1 MSSFKEKTGEFKKKF
16 YKALNLSE
24 KQRERYKRLIIY
36 AAFVFALLAFYIIH
50 VRVVAY
56 TNPRNDIFQDII
68 QGISHTIFRP
78 LDIFPI
84 PSGTF
89 AITMFIF
96 AGSTLYV
103 FVLITRD
110 RIKNHYDSD
119 IAQGSAKW
127 MEDYSEYKKR
137 FTEPFGTV
145 DDSGPNNVIFS
156 QEIRLSLSA
165 WRTRR
170 NLNLLAIGGSGAGK
184 SFNLVGPNIMQANC
198 SYIVTDPSGGI
209 NKEYGRFLESLGYKV
224 KLFDLTRMERS
235 AHYNPFNYI
244 HSDKDI
250 AILVDTI
257 IANTTPPDKKGG
269 DAFWENAETTLLLAL
284 IAYLFHFTI
293 KSQQNFSN
301 VMRLIRAAEVDEN
314 DSSSKSPLDTIFE
327 EVAKYDPENFAVKQ
341 YTNFK
346 LAAGKTL
353 KSVLISVVTRLK
365 AFDLQ
370 DVVELTD
377 DDNIELDKIGDEKTA
392 IFICLPTGGSPFNFL
407 ASMMYSQLFTL
418 LYDYAEGN
426 AEYGYLIMDAN
437 EQVVK
442 TVRAKSESDSVVAKE
457 EASKLLEDIKHG
469 YIQYSQKFSWY
480 EVRTKEHKLIT
491 WRGTKKQ
498 AEEWLAGMREF
509 GKVIPANKQSNRG
522 QRVPIHVSLIA
533 DEFANIGKIPKF
545 EEKLATIRKYEIS
558 VWIILQSL
566 AQLKKMYKDSWGEL
580 SGNCDTFMY
589 IGGGWD
595 EDTAK
600 YVSAAIG
607 KETRKIMNQSF
618 SKGSAG
624 SVSINN
630 TGVELISPAEVRTI
644 GEDECLIIMKS
655 LDPIRDK
662 KYSTLDH
669 PNRKIVESLTGFFF
683 DHSKIVYFNNEG
695 IVKEEE
701 LKKEDKHG
709 EVQQKTV
716 DEESKRIDREEV
728 KKQNAKE
735 IAENKDA
742 NGNAIISM
750 AAGIEENKEKLAI
763 DPAKFAEQ
771 LEVNQ
776 QKMRNMSDSTLDKT
790 ITSIGDESVGT
801 YANHITSIKVKES
814 VADDVNE

>member
-1 MSSFKEKTGEFKKKF
+1 MVNKEKLAELQKKF
-16 YKALNLSE
+16 YKLLNLSE
-24 KQRERYKRLIIY
+24 KQRARYKRLIIY
-36 AAFVFALLAFYIIH
+36 TLIVYALFALYIIH
-50 VRVVAY
+50 VRVVAHN
-56 TNPRNDIFQDII
+56 NPRNDIFEDIV
-68 QGISHTIFRP
+68 QGLPHMIFKP
-78 LDIFPI
+78 FSIFPI

-89 AITMFIF
+89 VISLLLFIT
-96 AGSTLYV
+96 AGMYA
-103 FVLITRD
+103 FVLISRD

-137 FTEPFGTV
+137 FTEPFGVV

-184 SFNLVGPNIMQANC
+184 SFNIVGPNIMQANC
-198 SYIVTDPSGGI
+198 SYLVTDPSGGL
-209 NKEYGRFLESLGYKV
+209 NKEYGRFLEALGYKV
-224 KLFDLTRMERS
+224 KLFDLTNMDRS
-235 AHYNPFNYI
+235 AHYNPFTYI
-244 HSDKDI
+244 RSDKDI
-250 AILVDTI
+250 TILVDTI
-257 IANTTPPDKKGG
+257 IANTTPADKKGG

-284 IAYLFHFTI
+284 IAYLYHFTI

-301 VMRLIRAAEVDEN
+301 VMRLIRAADVDEN
-314 DSSSKSPLDTIFE
+314 DSSSKSPLDAIFE
-327 EVAKYDPENFAVKQ
+327 EVAQYDPENFAVKQ
-341 YTNFK
+341 YKNFK

-377 DDNIELDKIGDEKTA
+377 DDDIELDKIGDEKTA
-392 IFICLPTGGSPFNFL
+392 IFICLPTGGGPFNFL
-407 ASMMYSQLFTL
+407 ASTMYSQLFTL
-418 LYDYAEGN
+418 LYDYSEGN
-426 AEYGYLIMDAN
+426 AEYGHLIMDASN
-437 EQVVK
+437 QVVK
-442 TVRAKSESDSVVAKE
+442 TVRAKSERESAAAQQEAKE
-457 EASKLLEDIKHG
+457 ILEGIKNG
-469 YIQYSQKFSWY
+469 YIKYNKQYNWY
-480 EVRTKEHKLIT
+480 EIRTKDDKLIT
-491 WRGTKKQ
+491 WRGQKEK
-498 AEEWLAGMREF
+498 AKEWLDGIKEF

-618 SKGSAG
+618 SKGAAG

-630 TGVELISPAEVRTI
+630 TGVELISPAEVRRI
-644 GEDECLIIMKS
+644 GEDECIIIMKS
-655 LDPIRDK
+655 LDPVRDK
-662 KYSTLDH
+662 KYTTLDH
-669 PNRKIVESLTGFFF
+669 PNRKLVESLPGFYF
-683 DHSKIVYFNNEG
+683 DHSKINYFNANG
-695 IVKEEE
+695 VKKDEE
-701 LKKEDKHG
+701 LTKEDRHG
-709 EVQQKTV
+709 EVQEETS
-716 DEESKRIDREEV
+716 DEEAKRKDREEA

-735 IAENKDA
+735 ISENKDA
-742 NGNAIISM
+742 NGNAVVGF
-750 AAGIEENKEKLAI
+750 ANNIEENKDKLAI
-763 DPAKFAEQ
+763 DLAKASEKLEQ
-771 LEVNQ
+771 NQ
-776 QKMRNMSDSTLDKT
+776 ERMRFVDSTLDKT
-790 ITSIGDESVGT
+790 LDSLRDESVGS
-801 YANHITSIKVKES
+801 YANHITAIQVKES
-814 VADDVNE
+814 VADDVKM